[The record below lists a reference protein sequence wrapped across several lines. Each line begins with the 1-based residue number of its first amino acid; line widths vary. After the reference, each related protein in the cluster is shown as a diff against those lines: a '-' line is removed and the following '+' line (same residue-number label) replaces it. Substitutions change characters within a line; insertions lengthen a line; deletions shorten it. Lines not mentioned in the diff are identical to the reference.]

1 MSLVSELSAL
11 NLVRIQEGGIR
22 MPDHSEILIE
32 VTPIGVR
39 LVERFIEG
47 KT

>member
-1 MSLVSELSAL
+1 MSLVSELRAL
-11 NLVRIQEGGIR
+11 NLVRVQEGGIR
-22 MPDHSEILIE
+22 MPDHGEMLIE
-32 VTPIGVR
+32 VTPIGLR